1 MIIFRAHGKKR
12 TYVVSEGAA
21 AGDATWELGAVI
33 CQSASICQ
41 KIMRNSPSDV
51 PVSCCLFLSLS
62 TSSTFPL
69 RVRET
74 AAASQ
79 RHMRT
84 TNATLGFIFFSVWS
98 CHFVEKEDKNGG
110 RGDRVARRKGRLLVR
125 VLLSSPHGTDIFT
138 CELLR

>member
-1 MIIFRAHGKKR
+1 MVK
-12 TYVVSEGAA
+12 SEL
-21 AGDATWELGAVI
+21 TL
-33 CQSASICQ
+33 CQKVQLQKMQPGNWALLSVNSASICQ

-69 RVRET
+69 RVRGT

-125 VLLSSPHGTDIFT
+125 VLLSTPHGTDIFT

>member
-1 MIIFRAHGKKR
+1 MLGTVTLCSSEEVTSDEVGAEA
-12 TYVVSEGAA
+12 VSEGAA
-21 AGDATWELGAVI
+21 AEDATWELGA
-33 CQSASICQ
+33 
-41 KIMRNSPSDV
+41 SDV

-69 RVRET
+69 RVRGT

-110 RGDRVARRKGRLLVR
+110 RGDRVARRKGRQE
-125 VLLSSPHGTDIFT
+125 G
-138 CELLR
+138 E